1 MKLVTLEKSASLLLQ
16 GNVGIVPTDTMYG
29 VVASA
34 LNKEAVEHLYAI
46 RKRVAVK
53 PCIILIPSILNIHQ
67 FGIHPDAHTIHM
79 LEAWWPGKVSVVLPC
94 SSKQYEY
101 LHRGTWSLAFRIP
114 DSTPLRELLKRTG
127 PIVAPS
133 ANIEGQS
140 PARTIE
146 EAYAYFGNSVDFYVD
161 ARELP
166 ITPSTLV
173 SIKNKKVTL
182 LRQGAVTI
190 SAQLL
195 IPMAI
200 FFFPW

>member
-1 MKLVTLEKSASLLLQ
+1 MKLVTLEKSAPLLLQ
-16 GNVGIVPTDTMYG
+16 GNMGVVPTDTMYG

-34 LNKEAVEHLYAI
+34 LNKEAVERLYAI

-53 PCIILIPSILNIHQ
+53 PCIILIPSISNIRQ
-67 FGIHPDAHTIHM
+67 FGIHPDARTIDI
-79 LEAWWPGKVSVVLPC
+79 LKAWWPGKVSVVLPC
-94 SSKQYEY
+94 SSKKHEY

-114 DSTPLRELLKRTG
+114 DSAPLRELLKRTG

-133 ANIEGQS
+133 ANIEGQP

-146 EAYAYFGNSVDFYVD
+146 EAYAYFGNSVDFYVN
-161 ARELP
+161 AGELP

-173 SIKNKKVTL
+173 SIKDKEITL

-190 SAQLL
+190 SSSPL
-195 IPMAI
+195 
-200 FFFPW
+200 